1 MKLAEAKE
9 LVLGLILAEQPEIAR
24 LLAVAPVSPD
34 GGGGPPRTRRRLMG
48 PDPEPGSQ
56 RARAI
61 TSSFSRQSEY

>member
-34 GGGGPPRTRRRLMG
+34 GGGGPPRTRRRL
-48 PDPEPGSQ
+48 
-56 RARAI
+56 
-61 TSSFSRQSEY
+61 